1 MKAELPRMVRVS
13 RERPCKICGRFDWCL
28 SDPRGMTAICK
39 RVESPRVLKN
49 DAGWLHR
56 LDEPIPPFT
65 PPPPRERRKAVEW
78 FQIAKNYAA
87 CLDPAEK
94 GKLAVS
100 LGLPPDGLNSLPMT
114 GWRVEPDGVGCYTFP
129 EFDGSGAI
137 VGIKRRFLTGH
148 KKTILGGKPG
158 LTLPDGWDED
168 VSDPIYVVE
177 GPTDAAA
184 MVCAGLKAIGRPSNR
199 GGVDYLNECLK
210 EINPQRTVI
219 VVGENDQKD
228 DGLWP
233 GLEGAIAVAGALKQ
247 HRDRI
252 LWAILPPEYKDV
264 REFLTSEMCSGHDWA
279 ARGAIFEQ
287 TLMDPVDAV
296 YCPDGYKPVIDR
308 YKRELAFEPGKWQY

>member
-1 MKAELPRMVRVS
+1 MVRVS
-13 RERPCKICGRFDWCL
+13 GSRKCPICGKSDWCMICPTGQ
-28 SDPRGMTAICK
+28 SCICK
-39 RVESPRVLKN
+39 RVESKRPVRN

-56 LDEPIPPFT
+56 LDEPIPAFT
-65 PPPPRERRKAVEW
+65 PPPKREKPAFEGFRMARE
-78 FQIAKNYAA
+78 YAA
-87 CLDPAEK
+87 ALDPAEK

-100 LGLPPDGLNSLPMT
+100 LGLPPEGLNSLPMT
-114 GWRVEPDGVGCYTFP
+114 GWRVEPDGVGCFTFP

-148 KKTILGGKPG
+148 KKTIAGGKPG

-184 MVCAGLKAIGRPSNR
+184 MVCAGMKAIGRPSNR
-199 GGVDYLNECLK
+199 GGADYLTEALR
-210 EINPQRTVI
+210 EIKPERTVI
-219 VVGENDQKD
+219 VVGENDPKK

-247 HRDRI
+247 HRDRVMWV
-252 LWAILPPEYKDV
+252 LTYPEFKDV
-264 REFLTSEMCSGHDWA
+264 REFLTSEMFAGRDWA
-279 ARGAIFEQ
+279 CRGSAFEMD
-287 TLMDPVDAV
+287 LMTPVEAV

-308 YKRELAFEPGKWQY
+308 YKRELAFEPGKWRY